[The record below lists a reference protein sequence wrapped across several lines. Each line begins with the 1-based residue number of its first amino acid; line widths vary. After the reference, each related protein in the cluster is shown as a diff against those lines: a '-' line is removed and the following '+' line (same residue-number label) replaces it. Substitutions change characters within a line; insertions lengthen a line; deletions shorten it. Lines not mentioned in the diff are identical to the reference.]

1 MWPEFCSLFLKNFYI
16 FTKYYSNNF
25 GIILFRYD
33 GLQSF
38 RNTLRKLALLLY
50 LLKNFKT
57 RLTYLNDLW
66 HFHYNFF
73 DRKGRAFWYVKVYI
87 FWKFSKLPIE
97 RHKIYKP
104 RKPLK
109 SKKHSAKKVSWSC
122 QKLTL
127 ENRSFENVNFLN
139 RNYLSKYLAFFYF
152 LTYYSVIDLTNIH

>member
-1 MWPEFCSLFLKNFYI
+1 MRREFCSLFLKNFCI
-16 FTKYYSNNF
+16 LTKYYSNNF
-25 GIILFRYD
+25 DIFLFRYD

-38 RNTLRKLALLLY
+38 RNNLRKLALLLY

-73 DRKGRAFWYVKVYI
+73 NRKGRAFWYVKVYI

-97 RHKIYKP
+97 RHKTYYP

-109 SKKHSAKKVSWSC
+109 SKKHSAKKWAGVAKNWLWKIEVLRTSIFWIG
-122 QKLTL
+122 T
-127 ENRSFENVNFLN
+127 
-139 RNYLSKYLAFFYF
+139 
-152 LTYYSVIDLTNIH
+152 I